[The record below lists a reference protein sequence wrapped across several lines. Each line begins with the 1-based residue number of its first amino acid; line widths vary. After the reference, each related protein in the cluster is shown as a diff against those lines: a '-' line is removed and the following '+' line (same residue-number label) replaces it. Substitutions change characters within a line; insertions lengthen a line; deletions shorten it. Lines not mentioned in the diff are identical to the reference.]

1 MRKKS
6 VDYLFHQLVKHILR
20 ELLCNDIRAIN
31 EQNLQTFSLD
41 CLVLCQNCRKKTE
54 HGDLLFLLAC

>member
-41 CLVLCQNCRKKTE
+41 CLVFCQNC
-54 HGDLLFLLAC
+54 